1 MEIILNRYL
10 NKDTGVYAFKRL
22 VVKEDSGF
30 FRVYQETDRGY
41 GQVVVSAMVPSIKP
55 YKTRK
60 GAERAMQSWRPATY
74 KMTLVEGLMAEG
86 KI

>member
-1 MEIILNRYL
+1 MEITISRYL

-22 VVKEDSGF
+22 VVKEDGGL
-30 FRVYQETDRGY
+30 FRVFQETDRGF
-41 GQVVVSAMVPSIKP
+41 GEGVVSAMVSSIKP

-60 GAERAMQSWRPATY
+60 GAEKAMQSWKPATY
-74 KMTLVEGLMAEG
+74 RMTLVEGLMAEG

>member
-10 NKDTGVYAFKRL
+10 NKDTGIMAFKRL
-22 VVKEDSGF
+22 VVKEDKGL
-30 FRVYQETDRGY
+30 FRVFHETDRGY
-41 GQVVVSAMVPSIKP
+41 GEGVVSAVVSSIKP
-55 YKTRK
+55 YKTHK
-60 GAERAMQSWRPATY
+60 GAVKAMQSWKPATY

>member
-1 MEIILNRYL
+1 MEIILSRYL

-22 VVKEDSGF
+22 VVKEESGI
-30 FRVYQETDRGY
+30 FRVFQETDRGY
-41 GQVVVSAMVPSIKP
+41 GEGVVSAMVSSIKP

-60 GAERAMQSWRPATY
+60 GAEKAMQAWKPATY
-74 KMTLVEGLMAEG
+74 KMTLVEGLMFEG